1 MDKIN
6 SLNFKNGIIKSTAL
20 FTSVFPISLAATVF
34 LGFDFF
40 YCAVFSSYAALF
52 AAKPKTNN
60 IMPAYAD
67 FLILMFAINAFGA
80 STASLAIFI
89 CGILSVIFSLLPVR
103 IKLSSNPVTSGVM
116 LACAM
121 TVTVMLTTHY
131 FGIGATGNNVT
142 EMLGSYLSLGFHPN
156 WRGVLYGTIV
166 MVIMITFPRKFKSLN
181 KIIKAPF
188 IAIAVTLILNFF
200 LNPSEMPTAINE
212 AEEIFSSS
220 SIGFFTFFSNFECN
234 YLSAVL
240 CGITLFVIHRFALS
254 QNDTDKK
261 KCLAASI
268 SDITASILGTPILP
282 YGIEKNSVVFGS
294 IAAVLSCLI
303 VFGMKDSIGRM
314 PVHSLAVVLI
324 VGAWGNVKWREI
336 KKVFTSPL
344 SVLFFI
350 LPILACLSFGFVN
363 GILISSVLYF
373 IYSFIE
379 KSKIGKVST

>member
-1 MDKIN
+1 MDNKN
-6 SLNFKNGIIKSTAL
+6 SLIFKDGIIKSAAL
-20 FTSVFPISLAATVF
+20 FTSVFPVSLAASVF
-34 LGFDFF
+34 LEFDFF

-67 FLILMFAINAFGA
+67 FLILMFAINAFGT

-89 CGILSVIFSLLPVR
+89 CGILSVVFSLLPVK

-166 MVIMITFPRKFKSLN
+166 MVIMITFPRKFKNLN

-212 AEEIFSSS
+212 AKEIFSNSS
-220 SIGFFTFFSNFECN
+220 TGFFAFFSDFECN
-234 YLSAVL
+234 YLSAAL
-240 CGITLFVIHRFALS
+240 CGLAFFIIHNFALS
-254 QNDTDKK
+254 ENDADKK

-268 SDITASILGTPILP
+268 SDITASILGTPLLP
-282 YGIEKNSVVFGS
+282 YGIEKNSVLFGS
-294 IAAVLSCLI
+294 IAAVFSCLT
-303 VFGMKDSIGRM
+303 VFGMKDSIGRT

-324 VGAWGNVKWREI
+324 VGAWGNVKWSEI
-336 KKVFTSPL
+336 KKAFSSPL

-350 LPILACLSFGFVN
+350 LPILACLGLGFVN
-363 GILISSVLYF
+363 GILISAILYF
-373 IYSFIE
+373 LYSFT
-379 KSKIGKVST
+379 KNQRFAK

>member
-1 MDKIN
+1 MDNKD
-6 SLNFKNGIIKSTAL
+6 SLIFKNSIIKGAAV

-34 LGFDFF
+34 MGFDFF

-52 AAKPKTNN
+52 ATKPKTNN

-67 FLILMFAINAFGA
+67 FLVMMFAINAFGA

-89 CGILSVIFSLLPVR
+89 CGILSLVFSLLPVK

-131 FGIGATGNNVT
+131 FGIGATGNSVT

-181 KIIKAPF
+181 KVIKAPF

-200 LNPSEMPTAINE
+200 LNPSDMPTAIDE
-212 AEEIFSSS
+212 IEEVYSNS
-220 SIGFFTFFSNFECN
+220 SIGFFAFFSDFECN
-234 YLSAVL
+234 YLSAAL
-240 CGITLFVIHRFALS
+240 CGLALFFIHHFALS
-254 QNDTDKK
+254 KNNADNK

-268 SDITASILGTPILP
+268 SDITAAILGTPLLP
-282 YGIEKNSVVFGS
+282 YGIEKKSVVFGS
-294 IAAVLSCLI
+294 IAAVLSCLT

-324 VGAWGNVKWREI
+324 VGAWGNVKWSEI
-336 KKVFTSPL
+336 KKAFSSPL

-350 LPILACLSFGFVN
+350 SPILACLGFGFVN
-363 GILISSVLYF
+363 GILISAILYF
-373 IYSFIE
+373 LYSLTE
-379 KSKIGKVST
+379 KSKICKVST